1 MEFVFK
7 MMDFVLKMMD
17 FVSKTMDLQ
26 GVGLSR
32 GSGPSRQVRT
42 PRNLSSFLI
51 QNPACLPHN
60 PSFLMQYS
68 SFIRNIAPQSL
79 FENHT
84 HTHTHTPTNLLL
96 SSLSSYRRSVPALA
110 CAQSRWTA
118 GSIRRLSSSS
128 SGRSR
133 PVQQDVGLGHGGCGS
148 GLRLDI

>member
-1 MEFVFK
+1 MDFAFKTMEFVFK

-84 HTHTHTPTNLLL
+84 HTHTHTLQLTCYYHHCHLIVD
-96 SSLSSYRRSVPALA
+96 R
-110 CAQSRWTA
+110 C
-118 GSIRRLSSSS
+118 RLSLA
-128 SGRSR
+128 RS
-133 PVQQDVGLGHGGCGS
+133 HGG
-148 GLRLDI
+148 LREVYVGYQVQVVEDRARSSKM